1 MNDENNNSKF
11 SSFKDLFTLGST
23 DIIAV
28 AITGIFWL
36 SIASFIEVEDYGQ
49 LHYFLGIAGISYIV
63 TLLGTQQTITVY
75 SAKKINV
82 VSTLFLISIIVASVT
97 ALIIFLMYGQLE
109 LSLLIIG
116 YTINDMAIGYLL
128 GKKLFRNYSK
138 YIITQRMLVFILGFG
153 FYFIFGVDGILY
165 ALALSYMHFGL
176 ILYKELKNSKIN
188 YSSLKTRSGFIV
200 NNYAI
205 SVVGGFRGNIDKV
218 IIGPLLGFIVLGNLA
233 LALQFYAIL
242 MVIPQIVFKFTLSH
256 DANGVPTTKI
266 KIWTFLFAIVTCI
279 TTIILSPILIPLF
292 FEKFT
297 DVVIAIQILS
307 IGVIPATGTLIYQS
321 KFLGQ
326 EKSKNPLIGLSIQ
339 VAITIT
345 GIIILG
351 QTYGMIGITISYVLA
366 SSANLAYLFLVRRF
380 YNNLY

>member
-1 MNDENNNSKF
+1 M
-11 SSFKDLFTLGST
+11 
-23 DIIAV
+23 
-28 AITGIFWL
+28 
-36 SIASFIEVEDYGQ
+36 
-49 LHYFLGIAGISYIV
+49 
-63 TLLGTQQTITVY
+63 
-75 SAKKINV
+75 
-82 VSTLFLISIIVASVT
+82 
-97 ALIIFLMYGQLE
+97 
-109 LSLLIIG
+109 
-116 YTINDMAIGYLL
+116 
-128 GKKLFRNYSK
+128 
-138 YIITQRMLVFILGFG
+138 
-153 FYFIFGVDGILY
+153 
-165 ALALSYMHFGL
+165 
-176 ILYKELKNSKIN
+176 
-188 YSSLKTRSGFIV
+188 KTRSGFIV

-218 IIGPLLGFIVLGNLA
+218 IIGPLLGFIVLCNLA

-366 SSANLAYLFLVRRF
+366 SSANLAYLSLVRRF